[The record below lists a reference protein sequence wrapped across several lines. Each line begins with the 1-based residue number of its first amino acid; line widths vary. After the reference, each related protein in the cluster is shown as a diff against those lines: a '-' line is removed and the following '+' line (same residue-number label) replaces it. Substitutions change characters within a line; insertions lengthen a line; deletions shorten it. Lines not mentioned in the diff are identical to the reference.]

1 MVTKPNTLIVESE
14 ESEGE
19 GNTMNRRRAFKKL
32 GAVVILT
39 GLSLMILLV
48 VVQRG
53 AAQPTVQVGINGAP
67 CNYSHIAAAVVDAQ
81 DGDTIYVDVGQVY
94 DASVI
99 GLVDKDVTIAAA
111 TDNCQTPTDTL
122 AIVDGGG
129 HRDSS
134 GGLMTVDQSQTVRLS
149 HVRLQNTEADRGGVV
164 DISEDGTLIL
174 EASGIASGT
183 AGIAGGGA
191 YVGVGASLIM
201 RDGSAV
207 FANSV
212 TETTATGAGIY
223 AISGTI
229 TMTNSYLGGF
239 GTGQGN
245 SSASRG
251 GGVFLDRSSLYADN
265 SLIFSNGA
273 DNRGGGVYA
282 QNGSVVEIAGNSIIG
297 DSSSYFLGNY
307 AADGAGIFLHRDSVL
322 VMYDDSQISFN
333 AATNFGGGVYA
344 GPSSIVDMESAGT
357 RIYSNT
363 ATFGGGAV
371 VSGTSASLYMETGA
385 QVVENLASGDVAN
398 GGGIYAANGALVT
411 GAGSRIVGNHADLL
425 GGGIHLIQ
433 IGATAPTRLLLDDG
447 GHIQDNS
454 AANGGAINIS
464 TGDTSATI
472 ANSQVRG
479 NTASRTGGGIY
490 VFGGSDVHV
499 ASSVISGNVADGA
512 DGGGLAMRDGQVVID
527 ESRISYNTA
536 ITNGGGI
543 RQTGGVITA
552 LNSLLDGNAAQ
563 RGGGL
568 YVEGATS
575 RLSNVRILRNSSV
588 AGHGGGIFAG
598 AGSDLRMGA
607 DFNDCDPL
615 SLPYRLYCSEVSYND
630 AAGQGAGIYM
640 EDGKAFIG
648 HTAFLSNEG
657 SSPSSHGAAL
667 MVGTSAQVTATDT
680 LFTGHGRNEEST
692 VHVYNHANYH
702 SENSTYAGNSD
713 VPLFVVSQ
721 GTAEL
726 NRNVIWE
733 NGAAHHIQG
742 NISSQCNDTES
753 GLSGGFANFSQDP
766 RFVETSRGLYRLGP
780 GSPAIDAC
788 SPGISERGLDGRRR
802 GIIIRPGHTLVNYDV
817 GAFEAPIR
825 VHLPTLMRN
834 Y

>member
-1 MVTKPNTLIVESE
+1 MH
-14 ESEGE
+14 
-19 GNTMNRRRAFKKL
+19 RRRAFKKL
-32 GAVVILT
+32 GPVVILT
-39 GLSLMILLV
+39 GLLLMIFLT

-53 AAQPTVQVGINGAP
+53 AAQPPVQVGINGAD
-67 CNYSHIAAAVVDAQ
+67 CNYSHIAAAIVAAQ
-81 DGDTIYVDVGQVY
+81 DGDTIYIDVGQAY
-94 DASVI
+94 TGSVI

-111 TDNCQTPTDTL
+111 TNNCRTPTDTL
-122 AIVDGGG
+122 AIVDGSG
-129 HRDSS
+129 HRDAS
-134 GGLMTVDQSQTVRLS
+134 GGLMTVDQSQTVSLS
-149 HVRLQNTEADRGGVV
+149 HVRLQNAQADRGGIV
-164 DISEDGTLIL
+164 DINADGTLIL
-174 EASGIASGT
+174 ESSGIASGT
-183 AGIAGGGA
+183 AGIAGGGL
-191 YVGVGASLIM
+191 YLGVGSSLIL
-201 RDGSAV
+201 RDESAV

-212 TETTATGAGIY
+212 TETSSTGAGIY

-245 SSASRG
+245 ASANRG

-265 SLIFSNGA
+265 SLIFSNDA
-273 DNRGGGVYA
+273 DTKGGGVYA
-282 QNGSVVEIAGNSIIG
+282 QNDSVVETAGTSIIG

-307 AADGAGIFLHRDSVL
+307 ADDGAGIFLDRDSVL
-322 VMYDDSQISFN
+322 VMYDDSQVSFN

-344 GPSSIVDMESAGT
+344 GPGSIVDMESAGT

-371 VSGTSASLYMETGA
+371 ISGTGASLYMETGA
-385 QVVENLASGDVAN
+385 QVVDNLAAGAVAN
-398 GGGIYAANGALVT
+398 GGGIYAANGGLVSGE
-411 GAGSRIVGNHADLL
+411 GARIVGNHADLL

-433 IGATAPTRLLLDDG
+433 GGGSPLTQFLLDDG
-447 GHIQDNS
+447 GQIQDNS

-464 TGDTSATI
+464 TGNTSVTI
-472 ANSQVRG
+472 ADSQVGR
-479 NTASRTGGGIY
+479 NTALETGGGIY
-490 VFGGSDVHV
+490 VFGNSDVYV
-499 ASSVISGNVADGA
+499 AGSVISGNVADGA

-552 LNSLLDGNAAQ
+552 LNSVLDGNAAQ
-563 RGGGL
+563 HGGAL
-568 YVEGATS
+568 YVKGATS
-575 RLSNVRILRNSSV
+575 ALTNVRILRNSSV
-588 AGHGGGIFAG
+588 AGHGGGVFAG
-598 AGSDLRMGA
+598 AGSRLRIGA

-615 SLPYRLYCSEVSYND
+615 SLPFRFYCSEVSYND
-630 AAGQGAGIYM
+630 AAGQGAGIYV
-640 EDGKAFIG
+640 EDGQAFIG

-667 MVGTSAQVTATDT
+667 MVGTSAEVTATDT

-692 VHVYNHANYH
+692 VHVYNQANYH
-702 SENSTYAGNSD
+702 SENSTYAGNAD

-726 NRNVIWE
+726 NRNVVWE
-733 NGAAHHIQG
+733 NGAALDIQG
-742 NISSQCNDTES
+742 TISSQCNDTES
-753 GLSGGFANFSQDP
+753 GLSGGFANFSADP

-825 VHLPTLMRN
+825 VHLPTLMRS